1 MAYSKP
7 EASNELRIVLL
18 GKTGSGKSATGNT
31 IIGER
36 VFKSSSHG
44 SSVTEQCSKHICNRF
59 GKKIIIVDTPGIF
72 DTGKSNQETQQEIQ
86 RCVYITAPGPHAFIL
101 VVGIGRYTE
110 EELKSIE
117 HFFTYFGD
125 DSYRYFVILF
135 TSKEKIDFE
144 GVTLEKHIK
153 TAPLKLQSY
162 VEKCKNRV
170 IAFNNLLKD
179 EEGTKQV
186 KDLLTLISDN
196 VKTNNGNFYTNK
208 NYEDA
213 ERILQEREKKLRE
226 ENEKEMDKQKKE
238 MEERIKKEY
247 ANDKEEQENKIK
259 EMKEKVNETY
269 VEWMRRMRDDMRD
282 EIEKQH
288 AINAAATLVSF
299 GFKAFASW
307 MWPKKEKE
315 KE

>member
-31 IIGER
+31 IIGKK

-44 SSVTEQCSKHICNRF
+44 SSVTEQCSKHTCDRF

-72 DTGKSNQETQQEIQ
+72 DTSKSNKETQQEIQ
-86 RCVYITAPGPHAFIL
+86 KCIYITAPGPHAFIL
-101 VVGIGRYTE
+101 VVSIGRYTE
-110 EELKSIE
+110 EELKSME
-117 HFFTYFGD
+117 HFFTYFGE
-125 DSYRYFVILF
+125 DSHKYFVILF
-135 TSKEKIDFE
+135 TSKEKIDSE
-144 GVTLEKHIK
+144 ESSLEKHIE

-170 IAFNNLLKD
+170 IAFNNLLQD

-196 VKTNNGNFYTNK
+196 VKTNNGKFYTNK

-213 ERILQEREKKLRE
+213 EKIMQERERKVRE
-226 ENEKEMDKQKKE
+226 ENEKEMEKQKKK
-238 MEERIKKEY
+238 MEEKIKTEY
-247 ANDKEEQENKIK
+247 ANKEELERKIK
-259 EMKEKVNETY
+259 EMKEKIEESY
-269 VEWMRRMRDDMRD
+269 VQWMRRMRDDMRD
-282 EIEKQH
+282 EIEKQKLV
-288 AINAAATLVSF
+288 NAAITLMSF
-299 GFKAFASW
+299 GCKLYSGW
-307 MWPKKEKE
+307 MLPKKEKD
-315 KE
+315 

>member
-31 IIGER
+31 IIGKK

-44 SSVTEQCSKHICNRF
+44 SSVTEQCSKHTCDRF

-72 DTGKSNQETQQEIQ
+72 DTSKSNKETQQEIQ
-86 RCVYITAPGPHAFIL
+86 KCIYITAPGPHAFIL
-101 VVGIGRYTE
+101 VVSIGRYTE
-110 EELKSIE
+110 EELKSME
-117 HFFTYFGD
+117 HFFTYFGE
-125 DSYRYFVILF
+125 DSHKYFVILF
-135 TSKEKIDFE
+135 TSKEKIDSE
-144 GVTLEKHIK
+144 ESSLEKHIE

-170 IAFNNLLKD
+170 IAFNNLLQD

-196 VKTNNGNFYTNK
+196 VKTNNGKFYTNK

-213 ERILQEREKKLRE
+213 ERSCKKERERFVKKMKRKWKNKRRKWKKRL
-226 ENEKEMDKQKKE
+226 KQNMLTK
-238 MEERIKKEY
+238 R
-247 ANDKEEQENKIK
+247 N
-259 EMKEKVNETY
+259 
-269 VEWMRRMRDDMRD
+269 
-282 EIEKQH
+282 
-288 AINAAATLVSF
+288 
-299 GFKAFASW
+299 
-307 MWPKKEKE
+307 
-315 KE
+315 